1 MSVTL
6 AVSAQVWPHL
16 GLDDLLS
23 SFIFYHTI
31 FHKKVERRHYPAGSG
46 LEKKEYEVVH
56 PPEVLRKKQCF
67 RVRKALRAL
76 ANVITYK
83 HGLTEPRAIAMTCPA
98 DDDARISVSGAC
110 KDFYGLP
117 STILFGDKP
126 YKDIVENFGVKNRPD
141 VTRKLVYDHIM
152 FANVICHELAHAAAN
167 FRWGP
172 HKNERTIGDN
182 VMAESGFDWET
193 DAWGGHLVLSEQG
206 RSQFLTE
213 WPCPCKVFPYLRIR
227 GRISVCGESE
237 SAERSWLLPP
247 DWLLQISRKSYW
259 D

>member
-31 FHKKVERRHYPAGSG
+31 VHKKVERRHYPAGSG

-182 VMAESGFDWET
+182 VMTESGFDWET